1 MKKII
6 VSIFSLIIA
15 NSFFAQITLT
25 ETDFAGSSD
34 TIRISQTQ
42 DPIIDY
48 TLTGA
53 GFNWDFSGLSTT
65 TQLLKEYKPVS
76 SSTFLVQATF
86 GNNAASNYKA
96 SYFVESK
103 DIPLAQ
109 LNQFLPVV
117 LSDLNAFSKK
127 NADSITS
134 IGYSVSANGQ
144 AIPFKSDTI
153 ETHYKFPTNY
163 LDSFSTRGYTYI
175 DLNPLTDFKLK
186 QFRQRT
192 SHVDGY
198 GTLIT
203 PLGTYEVIR
212 IKSDIREIDSVY
224 QTFFGTGTWTGLP
237 ATLTTEYE
245 WWANGMKDAML
256 KIVATDNNGTS
267 QIRSVEY
274 QDVYLGLDAGVKEN
288 DFAFTIAPNP
298 ISDELNVVSDSEIN
312 RIVIK
317 GIEGNVFLET
327 VSVGKSANVNVSK
340 LNSGVYFISL
350 YSGNSV
356 STRKLIKL

>member
-6 VSIFSLIIA
+6 TSIFSLIIA

-48 TLTGA
+48 TLTGE
-53 GFNWDFSGLSTT
+53 GFTWDFSGLTAAS
-65 TQLLKEYKPVS
+65 QLLKEFKPVS

-86 GNNAASNYKA
+86 GTAASTNYKA

-109 LNQFLPVV
+109 LNQFLPVE

-134 IGYSVSANGQ
+134 IGYSISANGQ

-192 SHVDGY
+192 SRVDGY

-203 PLGTYEVIR
+203 PLGTYEVVR

-224 QTFFGTGTWTGLP
+224 QTFFGAGTWTGLP

-274 QDVYLGLDAGVKEN
+274 QDIYLGLDAGINEN

-298 ISDELNVVSDSEIN
+298 ISEIVTVNSDSEIN
-312 RIVIK
+312 KIVIK
-317 GIEGNVFLET
+317 GIGGNI
-327 VSVGKSANVNVSK
+327 VSEAKLVGKSTTLNVSSFE
-340 LNSGVYFISL
+340 SGVYFISL

-356 STRKLIKL
+356 STRKFIKL